1 MAKNTILMIGDG
13 MGWEMARAAAIQKQ
27 INAGKSGD
35 TLADFYTQGQGTGL
49 NLQKLTGYGL
59 ATTYG
64 TTIAD
69 AKGVFS
75 TAQSALDGTITQTGS
90 SAVLPGFKFDPT
102 FNPGTTA
109 TGGGKVADGAKGNLV
124 GYDPARGG
132 INPWTP
138 GSDKEYI
145 KYSYPDSA
153 NTATTLY
160 TGVKSY
166 NNAIGVD
173 IYEQSLSSVL
183 KQAADKGKAT
193 GLVTSVP
200 IDHATPGA
208 AAANVN
214 RRSKY
219 DGIFPS
225 LDNILQQELRIYQPD
240 VLLGGGHPFSTPGD
254 PLPTGVEPKTSN
266 DFITKETYA
275 ELSSKPT
282 SNLYGYTFL
291 ERGEDAAQTLAD
303 TAESIDLAKGQ
314 KLLGLYGARGQ
325 NGNLPVSSANGDYST
340 TGLDIFQNYAT
351 KGLKPDTLRP
361 LAQGETDAQFIAK
374 ERNENPTLQ
383 QLSTAA
389 LDVLAKDKDGFYLM
403 IEGGDIDWAAH
414 DNNMDNLIGA
424 TLDFDKSVGSVID
437 WIEKN
442 GGWEQNELIV
452 TADHDHYMTLNPNFP
467 KLLREQGA
475 EKLTEID
482 TSKEAGHYFG
492 SKPDVVKLAD
502 GKDDPESGKYGWGNH
517 SNRPVPVYYQGADT
531 KLLSTEVGKS
541 FESYGQTIPGIPGL
555 IDQSTIYKAQSLGVN
570 GSVLNSA
577 NNATLK
583 SYNFTDLPIVG
594 TTAKVNPV
602 DSTKTVAGQNIK
614 LGGYSGLRYEGLAA
628 NGNLKFIA
636 NTDRGPNLGANY
648 PLPAFQPEIDRF
660 ELNKATGKIT
670 ITERIGLTRPDGKP
684 LTGIANLQGGAQN
697 GLSGLAYTDDPAL
710 DLFGN
715 KVKNDPLGGDFEG
728 LEVAKD
734 GTFWLVDEY
743 RPSIYHFDTK
753 GKMIDRF
760 IPKGTPTADGSFG
773 TAVLPEI
780 YAQRRVNRGFEAVAI
795 EGTKLYAFM
804 QSAIDAP
811 DTAND
816 AASKVGNDLR
826 ILEFDT
832 VTKAVTG
839 EYIYR
844 LDDVKVADKI
854 GDAVALGNGKFAV
867 VERDSLANGESF
879 KAIYEIDITKATN
892 VYDPKATAGSK
903 SVEETLKATPGAV
916 TPVTKKLIA
925 NPTALGY
932 TGVEK
937 LEGLAL
943 VDNNTLALINDNDFD
958 LGAAKADG
966 KGALTGIVA
975 APTILSLLTL
985 NNPLVAPTATN
996 SPKYI
1001 DLRNITGKVKSDLT
1015 VTSDA
1020 AYGNYG
1026 GFYTIDD
1033 ASGKIGNLNPGD
1045 AGYAKAAIE
1054 RAVTKSFKTESNSVQ
1069 IDGGKLLAP
1078 YLISNGTAADFLAK
1092 NATNAGGANEIH
1104 AYFNYLGANPDKIEH
1119 IKSTSNGFACED
1131 LFGGGDLDFNDY
1143 IIGATFKAA

>member
-27 INAGKSGD
+27 INAGKTGD
-35 TLADFYTQGQGTGL
+35 TLADFYTQGVGTGL
-49 NLQKLTGYGL
+49 NFQRLAGYGL

-64 TTIAD
+64 TTVAD
-69 AKGVFS
+69 AKGVFN
-75 TAQSALDGTITQTGS
+75 TAQSALDGTVTATGAS
-90 SAVLPGFKFDPT
+90 PLLPGFQFDPT

-109 TGGGKVADGAKGNLV
+109 TGGAKVADGAKGNLV

-132 INPWTP
+132 VNPWTA

-145 KYSYPDSA
+145 KFSYPDSA

-173 IYEQSLSSVL
+173 ISEQSLSGIL

-219 DGIFPS
+219 DLAYPA

-240 VLLGGGHPFSTPGD
+240 VLLGGGHPLSTPGD
-254 PLPTGVEPKTSN
+254 PLPNGVEPKTSN
-266 DFITKETYA
+266 EFIAKETYA
-275 ELSSKPT
+275 ELSGKPN

-291 ERGEDAAQTLAD
+291 ERGKDAAKTLAD
-303 TAESIDLAKGQ
+303 TAKSLDPTKGQ

-340 TGLDIFQNYAT
+340 TGLDMFQTYAT
-351 KGLKPDTLRP
+351 KGLKPDLLRP
-361 LAQGETDAQFIAK
+361 LAPGETDAQFIAK

-389 LDVLAKDKDGFYLM
+389 LDVLGKDKDGFYLM
-403 IEGGDIDWAAH
+403 IEGGDVDWAAH
-414 DNNMDNLIGA
+414 DNNLDNLIGA

-452 TADHDHYMTLNPNFP
+452 TADHDHYMTLNPDFP
-467 KLLREQGA
+467 KLLRTIGA
-475 EKLTEID
+475 EKMTELD
-482 TSKEAGHYFG
+482 TAKEAGYYFG

-531 KLLSTEVGKS
+531 KLLASEIGKG
-541 FESYGQTIPGIPGL
+541 FQSYGKDVPGIPGL
-555 IDQSTIYKAQSLGVN
+555 IDQTTIYKAQAVGVN
-570 GSVLNSA
+570 EAS
-577 NNATLK
+577 LK
-583 SYNFTDLPIVG
+583 TYNFTDLPTVG
-594 TTAKVNPV
+594 TTAKVNPA
-602 DSTKTVAGQNIK
+602 DPTKTVPGQEIK

-636 NTDRGPNLGANY
+636 NTDRGPNVGANY

-670 ITERIGLTRPDGKP
+670 ITERIKITRPDGKP
-684 LTGIANLQGGAQN
+684 LTGIPNLQGGAQN

-715 KVKNDPLGGDFEG
+715 KIKNDPLGGDFEG
-728 LEVAKD
+728 IEVAKD
-734 GTFWLVDEY
+734 GTFWMVDEY
-743 RPSIYHFDTK
+743 RPSIYHIDAK

-760 IPKGTPTADGSFG
+760 IPKGAPTADGSFG
-773 TAVLPEI
+773 KAVLPAD
-780 YAQRRVNRGFEAVAI
+780 YAQRRSNRGFEGVAI
-795 EGTKLYAFM
+795 EGTKLYTFM
-804 QSAIDAP
+804 QSALDIP
-811 DTAND
+811 DTADD
-816 AASKVGNDLR
+816 AASKAGSNLR

-832 VTKAVTG
+832 VKKTVTG

-844 LDDVKVADKI
+844 LDNVKVADKI
-854 GDAVALGNGKFAV
+854 GDAVSLGNGKFAV
-867 VERDSLANGESF
+867 VERDSLATDSSF
-879 KAIYEIDITKATN
+879 KAIYEIDISKATN
-892 VYDPKATAGSK
+892 VYNPKAAAGSK
-903 SVEETLKATPGAV
+903 SIEETLKTNPTAA

-925 NPTALGY
+925 NATALGY

-943 VDNNTLALINDNDFD
+943 VDKNTLALINDNDFN

-966 KGALTGIVA
+966 KGALTGI
-975 APTILSLLTL
+975 APVPTKLGLLTL
-985 NNPLVAPTATN
+985 DKPLFETKKPTQMTE
-996 SPKYI
+996 PK
-1001 DLRNITGKVKSDLT
+1001 RK
-1015 VTSDA
+1015 
-1020 AYGNYG
+1020 
-1026 GFYTIDD
+1026 
-1033 ASGKIGNLNPGD
+1033 GD
-1045 AGYAKAAIE
+1045 RY
-1054 RAVTKSFKTESNSVQ
+1054 
-1069 IDGGKLLAP
+1069 DGGKGKDDLFDYRP
-1078 YLISNGTAADFLAK
+1078 GKDQNRSDGRDRDTMFADK
-1092 NATNAGGANEIH
+1092 GG
-1104 AYFNYLGANPDKIEH
+1104 DK
-1119 IKSTSNGFACED
+1119 
-1131 LFGGGDLDFNDY
+1131 LFGGMTTARNLNVADSKPMIDSRSLFGMGDMNDASKFNLNQPGGNTLVNTGSQDLAMLRGGQSPLNNGFK
-1143 IIGATFKAA
+1143 IG

>member
-13 MGWEMARAAAIQKQ
+13 MGWEIARAASIQKQ
-27 INAGKSGD
+27 INAGKTGD
-35 TLADFYTQGQGTGL
+35 TLADFYTQGTGTGL
-49 NLQKLTGYGL
+49 NFQKLAGYGL

-75 TAQSALDGTITQTGS
+75 TTQSALDGTVTQTAS
-90 SAVLPGFKFDPT
+90 SPVLPGFKFDPT

-109 TGGGKVADGAKGNLV
+109 TGGGKAADGAKGNLV

-173 IYEQSLSSVL
+173 IYEQSLNGIL
-183 KQAADKGKAT
+183 KQAAEKGKAT

-214 RRSKY
+214 RRNKY
-219 DGIFPS
+219 DLAYPA

-254 PLPTGVEPKTSN
+254 PLPNGVEPNTSN
-266 DFITKETYA
+266 EFISKETYK
-275 ELSSKPT
+275 ELSSKPN

-291 ERGEDAAQTLAD
+291 ERGKDAAQTLAN
-303 TAESIDLAKGQ
+303 TAKSLDLTKGE
-314 KLLGLYGARGQ
+314 KLIGLYGARGQ

-340 TGLDIFQNYAT
+340 TGLDMFQTYAT
-351 KGLKPDTLRP
+351 KGLKPDLLRP
-361 LAQGETDAQFIAK
+361 LAPGETDAQFIAK

-389 LDVLAKDKDGFYLM
+389 LDVLGKDKDGFWLM

-414 DNNMDNLIGA
+414 DNNLDNLIGA

-452 TADHDHYMTLNPNFP
+452 TADHDHYMNLNPDFP
-467 KLLREQGA
+467 KLLRTIGA
-475 EKLTEID
+475 EKMTELD
-482 TSKEAGHYFG
+482 TAKEAGYYFG

-531 KLLSTEVGKS
+531 KLLASEVGKG
-541 FESYGQTIPGIPGL
+541 FESYGKDIPGIPGL
-555 IDQSTIYKAQSLGVN
+555 IDQTTIYKAQAAGVN
-570 GSVLNSA
+570 G
-577 NNATLK
+577 ATLT
-583 SYNFTDLPIVG
+583 SYNFTDRPVVG
-594 TTAKVNPV
+594 TTAKVNPL
-602 DSTKTVAGQNIK
+602 DPTKTVPGQDIQ

-636 NTDRGPNLGANY
+636 NTDRGPNVGANY
-648 PLPAFQPEIDRF
+648 PLPSFQPEIDRF
-660 ELNKATGKIT
+660 ELNKGTGKIT
-670 ITERIGLTRPDGKP
+670 ITERIKITRPDGKP

-728 LEVAKD
+728 IEVAKD
-734 GTFWLVDEY
+734 GTFWMVDEY
-743 RPSIYHFDTK
+743 RPSIYHIDAK

-780 YAQRRVNRGFEAVAI
+780 YAQRRGNRGFEGVAI

-804 QSAIDAP
+804 QSALDIP
-811 DTAND
+811 DTADD
-816 AASKVGNDLR
+816 AASKAGSNLR

-839 EYIYR
+839 EYVYQ
-844 LDDVKVADKI
+844 LNDVKIADKI
-854 GDAVALGNGKFAV
+854 GDAVSLGKGKFAV
-867 VERDSLANGESF
+867 VERDSLATDKSF
-879 KAIYEIDITKATN
+879 KNIYEIDITKATN
-892 VYDPKATAGSK
+892 IYDPKATIGSK
-903 SVEETLKATPGAV
+903 SAEEILKTTPGAIA
-916 TPVTKKLIA
+916 PVTKKLIA
-925 NPTALGY
+925 NATALGY

-958 LGAAKADG
+958 LGLAKADG
-966 KGALTGIVA
+966 KGALTGITH
-975 APTILSLLTL
+975 APTKLSLLTL
-985 NNPLVAPTATN
+985 NDPLVSPTTTN
-996 SPKYI
+996 SSKYI
-1001 DLRNITGKVKSDLT
+1001 DLRNIIGKVKSDLV

-1033 ASGKIGNLNPGD
+1033 ASGKVGNLNPGD
-1045 AGYAKAAIE
+1045 PGYAKAAIE
-1054 RAVTKSFKTESNSVQ
+1054 RAVTKNFKTESNSVQ

-1078 YLISNGTAADFLAK
+1078 YLIANGTTSDFLAK

-1119 IKSTSNGFACED
+1119 IKSTSNGFAYED